1 MTYVPSDYQADR
13 GTTVQKLFQ
22 DVNVLVDEYGR
33 YIDFEG
39 AGFIRDYFASLRLD
53 LEQALEAS
61 DQRKARLVRDEVT
74 QLCGDL
80 QRRIDLVKRAQAGVF
95 GGRRRTTTGEQRRG
109 GEQRL

>member
-1 MTYVPSDYQADR
+1 MTYVPSDYQVDR
-13 GTTVQKLFQ
+13 ETTVQKLFQ

-61 DQRKARLVRDEVT
+61 DQRKVRRVRQEVQ

-80 QRRIDLVKRAQAGVF
+80 RRRIDLAKRSQTGIS
-95 GGRRRTTTGEQRRG
+95 GERRRTTMDEQRRN
-109 GEQRL
+109 GEPRL